1 MNIGYHESLY
11 PRYLTWFTCSFDE
24 GFFSYKRCFSQFYIL
39 IFDFLR
45 LHYWLYLLLFK
56 ESIMTTS
63 INTPAFQA
71 MNNKTLKQ
79 AFIKKNTLPTALS
92 MALAGS
98 FLTLTAAHAAP
109 EVTVVPS
116 VSSSST
122 TVVESYSDGKTA
134 VITATPN
141 GITMQDGMP
150 FAVTQVSTA
159 PRYVVRSGANTV
171 VNQGSATVTSVPVT
185 NQMTNQTSRV
195 DVIAVPTTSVTE
207 VLPLTTATQ
216 LPVLNAPTTTV
227 VTNQPATTQVVSTS
241 VDILQLTPTF
251 STPGVVNAQTKV
263 MKILKNKDGREVAVP
278 ANHIAPGDVIEYHTT
293 YTNTTAQPVTDI
305 NAMVSLPN
313 GVQLVSLNSPLPTLA
328 TTGGDSYQTI
338 QQVGNTVVI
347 KENYSGLKW
356 NLVDLSPNAA
366 QTVVIRAKVQ

>member
-24 GFFSYKRCFSQFYIL
+24 GFFSYKRSFSQFYIL

-79 AFIKKNTLPTALS
+79 ALLKKNSLPAALS
-92 MALAGS
+92 MALVGS

-109 EVTVVPS
+109 EIA
-116 VSSSST
+116 VSPAVGGST
-122 TVVESYSDGKTA
+122 TVVEQYSDGKTA
-134 VITATPN
+134 LITATPN

-159 PRYVVRSGANTV
+159 PRYVVRAGANTV
-171 VNQGSATVTSVPVT
+171 VTQGSATVTSVPVI
-185 NQMTNQTSRV
+185 NQATNQTSRV

-207 VLPLTTATQ
+207 VLPMTPVTQ
-216 LPVLNAPTTTV
+216 LPVIHTPTTTV
-227 VTNQPATTQVVSTS
+227 VTNQPATTQIVSTS
-241 VDILQLTPTF
+241 VDTLQLTPTF

-356 NLVDLSPNAA
+356 NLANLNANGN

>member
-1 MNIGYHESLY
+1 
-11 PRYLTWFTCSFDE
+11 
-24 GFFSYKRCFSQFYIL
+24 
-39 IFDFLR
+39 
-45 LHYWLYLLLFK
+45 
-56 ESIMTTS
+56 MTTP

-71 MNNKTLKQ
+71 TNKKALKH
-79 AFIKKNTLPTALS
+79 AFIKKNTIPTAIS
-92 MALAGS
+92 MVLAGS
-98 FLTLTAAHAAP
+98 FPTLTAAQAAP

-116 VSSSST
+116 VSNST

-150 FAVTQVSTA
+150 FYRTQVSTA

-171 VNQGSATVTSVPVT
+171 VTQGNATVTSVPVT

-207 VLPLTTATQ
+207 VLPVTTATQ
-216 LPVLNAPTTTV
+216 LPVLNTPTTTV
-227 VTNQPATTQVVSTS
+227 VTSQPATTQVVSTS
-241 VDILQLTPTF
+241 LDTLQLTPTF

-328 TTGGDSYQTI
+328 TMGGDSYQTI
-338 QQVGNTVVI
+338 QQVGNTVVV

>member
-1 MNIGYHESLY
+1 
-11 PRYLTWFTCSFDE
+11 
-24 GFFSYKRCFSQFYIL
+24 
-39 IFDFLR
+39 
-45 LHYWLYLLLFK
+45 
-56 ESIMTTS
+56 MTTP

-71 MNNKTLKQ
+71 TNKKALKH
-79 AFIKKNTLPTALS
+79 AFIKKNTIPTAIS
-92 MALAGS
+92 MVLAGS
-98 FLTLTAAHAAP
+98 FLTLTAAQAAP
-109 EVTVVPS
+109 EVTIVPS
-116 VSSSST
+116 VSNST

-150 FAVTQVSTA
+150 FYSTQVSNV

-171 VNQGSATVTSVPVT
+171 VTQGNATVTSVPVT
-185 NQMTNQTSRV
+185 NQVTNQTSRV

-207 VLPLTTATQ
+207 VLPVTPVTQ
-216 LPVLNAPTTTV
+216 LPVINAPTTTI
-227 VTNQPATTQVVSTS
+227 VTNQPATTQIVSTS
-241 VDILQLTPTF
+241 LDTLQLTPTF
-251 STPGVVNAQTKV
+251 STPDVVNAQTKV

-328 TTGGDSYQTI
+328 TMGGDSYQTI
-338 QQVGNTVVI
+338 QQVGNTVVV

>member
-1 MNIGYHESLY
+1 
-11 PRYLTWFTCSFDE
+11 
-24 GFFSYKRCFSQFYIL
+24 
-39 IFDFLR
+39 
-45 LHYWLYLLLFK
+45 
-56 ESIMTTS
+56 MTTP

-71 MNNKTLKQ
+71 TNKKVLKH
-79 AFIKKNTLPTALS
+79 AFIKKNTIPTAIS
-92 MALAGS
+92 MVLAGS
-98 FLTLTAAHAAP
+98 FLTLTAAQAAP
-109 EVTVVPS
+109 EVTIVPS
-116 VSSSST
+116 VSNST

-150 FAVTQVSTA
+150 FYSTQVSNV

-171 VNQGSATVTSVPVT
+171 VTQGNATVTSVPVT
-185 NQMTNQTSRV
+185 NQVTNQTSRV

-207 VLPLTTATQ
+207 VLPVTPVTQ
-216 LPVLNAPTTTV
+216 LPVINAPTTTI
-227 VTNQPATTQVVSTS
+227 VTNQPATTQIVSTS
-241 VDILQLTPTF
+241 LDTLQLTPTF
-251 STPGVVNAQTKV
+251 STPDVVNAQTKV

-293 YTNTTAQPVTDI
+293 YTNTTAQPATDI

-328 TTGGDSYQTI
+328 TMGGDSYQTI
-338 QQVGNTVVI
+338 QQVGNTVVV